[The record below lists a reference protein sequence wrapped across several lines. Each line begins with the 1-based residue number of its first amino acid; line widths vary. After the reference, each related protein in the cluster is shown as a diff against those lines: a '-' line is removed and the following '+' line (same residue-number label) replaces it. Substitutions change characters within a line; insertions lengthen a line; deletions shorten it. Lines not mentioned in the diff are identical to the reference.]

1 MTAADGLSRR
11 GYPDP
16 PSSLDDNDDLADCFI
31 ANIDP
36 DVFDA
41 VAEHESKIRK
51 IDRASCAVLNY
62 AALLP
67 RRGPHILRRTLS
79 VRLSVCLSV
88 RPVLVYIRTV
98 LRAHIQN
105 S

>member
-51 IDRASCAVLNY
+51 IDRASCAVLKY

-67 RRGPHILRRTLS
+67 RRGPHIASHS
-79 VRLSVCLSV
+79 VCPSVCLSV
-88 RPVLVYIRTV
+88 RPS
-98 LRAHIQN
+98 RACLH
-105 S
+105 